1 MANFR
6 YDNDML
12 LKKEITGVGICEG
25 GYSQWKFVQIHELI
39 VII

>member
-25 GYSQWKFVQIHELI
+25 GYLVIPARFVPVISEL
-39 VII
+39 

>member
-12 LKKEITGVGICEG
+12 LKKEITGAGIYEG
-25 GYSQWKFVQIHELI
+25 SYSHFNGNLFKFMS
-39 VII
+39 